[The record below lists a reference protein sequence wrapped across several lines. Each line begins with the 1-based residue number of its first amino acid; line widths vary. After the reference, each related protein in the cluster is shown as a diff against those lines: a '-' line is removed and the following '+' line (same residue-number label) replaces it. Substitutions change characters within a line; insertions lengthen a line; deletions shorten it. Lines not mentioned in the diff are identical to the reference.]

1 MATHSSLLAWRIPTT
16 EEPGRLQS
24 RGFQESDMTE
34 RLSTIVLKGETV
46 SLHFIKNF
54 YLSSFGCATSSL
66 LGRLLSSSEHQ
77 PLRLDVVASQCG
89 QLLLLQSTGSR
100 PRRLRQLRHVGSA
113 VAAPRLSTQ
122 AQQLRHVSLVALQ
135 HVGSCWVRDGSP
147 VSSTGRRILY
157 H

>member
-77 PLRLDVVASQCG
+77 PLWLDVVASQCG
-89 QLLLLQSTGSR
+89 
-100 PRRLRQLRHVGSA
+100 
-113 VAAPRLSTQ
+113 
-122 AQQLRHVSLVALQ
+122 
-135 HVGSCWVRDGSP
+135 
-147 VSSTGRRILY
+147 
-157 H
+157 